1 MAGAMMIDSSAA
13 YASATNML
21 QARGQFQTEQVK
33 QSSDQAQQAVT
44 ALLEGE
50 AQGTRA
56 APSGGRGQIVDI
68 TA

>member
-1 MAGAMMIDSSAA
+1 
-13 YASATNML
+13 ML

-50 AQGTRA
+50 TQGTRA